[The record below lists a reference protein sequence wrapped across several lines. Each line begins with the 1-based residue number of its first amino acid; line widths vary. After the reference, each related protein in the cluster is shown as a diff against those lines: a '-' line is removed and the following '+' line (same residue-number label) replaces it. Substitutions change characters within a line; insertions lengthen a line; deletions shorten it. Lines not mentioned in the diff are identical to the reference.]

1 MGKKALISV
10 WDKDNA
16 VEFAEFLQDKGY
28 EILSTGST
36 GKLLKDNGIDVTFIE
51 EYTKSKEMFGGR
63 VKTLHPMVH
72 GGILYVRGNKD
83 HEKTA
88 QEFNIDPIDIVV
100 VNLYPFEATAL
111 RTDDSDELIENI
123 DIGGPA
129 MLRSAA
135 KNFKSVLVVSEVK
148 DYKEVMDKFDDIDE
162 EFRKRYALKAF
173 AKTAYYDSLIIEKF
187 KLKSAYELGIPL
199 KHIQNLRYGENPAQS
214 AKFYKNPLNIGIADA
229 EQLHGKELS
238 YNNILDIDVV
248 YRMIIEFDK
257 TACVIVKHNT
267 PCGAAVGKDVT
278 DAYEKALSCDP
289 ISAFGGIIGING
301 SVNIELAKKISGR
314 FYEVVVAFDF
324 EEKALEI
331 LKSKKN
337 IRLIKVKKI
346 KPYKFNEIRSVLG
359 GYLVQENDLDG
370 KFLYK
375 VVSKSKPTENQ
386 ITDLEFASKIVK
398 FVKSNAIVYAK
409 DGKTLAIGAG
419 QTSRIDSAKFA
430 AIRAKELNIDLI
442 GSVMASDGFFPFRDS
457 IDFAHSIGVE
467 AVVEPGGSIRDKE
480 VIEAADEFS
489 IPLIFTGT
497 RHFRH

>member
-10 WDKDNA
+10 WNKDGV
-16 VEFAEFLQDKGY
+16 VEFAEFLQNKGY

-36 GKLLKDNGIDVTFIE
+36 GKLLKDNNIDVMFIE
-51 EYTKSKEMFGGR
+51 EYTKSKEMFDGR
-63 VKTLHPMVH
+63 VKTLHPMIH

-88 QEFNIDPIDIVV
+88 EERNIDPIDIVV

-111 RTDDSDELIENI
+111 KTDDNDKLIENI

-135 KNFKSVLVVSEVK
+135 KNFKSVLVVGSVE
-148 DYKEVMDKFDDIDE
+148 DYEEVMDKFDDIDE
-162 EFRKRYALKAF
+162 EFRKRYALKSF
-173 AKTAYYDSLIIEKF
+173 ARTAYYDSLIVEKF
-187 KLKSAYELGIPL
+187 KVENADEIGIPL
-199 KHIQNLRYGENPAQS
+199 KLTQNLRYGENPQQP

-248 YRMIIEFDK
+248 YRMMIEFDE
-257 TACVIVKHNT
+257 TACAIVKHNT
-267 PCGAAVGKDVT
+267 PCGAAIGKDAA

-289 ISAFGGIIGING
+289 ISAFGGIIGVNGCINA
-301 SVNIELAKKISGR
+301 ELAKKISGR

-331 LKSKKN
+331 LENKKN

-346 KPYKFNEIRSVLG
+346 KPYKFNETRSVLG
-359 GYLVQENDLDG
+359 GYLVQENDLYG
-370 KFLYK
+370 EFSYEIA
-375 VVSKSKPTENQ
+375 SKTKPTKDQ
-386 ITDLEFASKIVK
+386 VTDLEFAFKIVK
-398 FVKSNAIVYAK
+398 FVKSNAIVYVK
-409 DGKTLAIGAG
+409 DRKTLAIGAG

-430 AIRAKELNIDLI
+430 AIRAKELNIDLS

-457 IDFAHSIGVE
+457 IDLANSLFIK
-467 AVVEPGGSIRDKE
+467 AVIEPGGSIRDKE

-489 IPLIFTGT
+489 IPLLFTGT